1 MSYGDYVIRRQERL
15 VDDEF
20 ERAMLHKSATVAL
33 AYNDWLILLVCA
45 ILVWVLPGY
54 YALAGLLAIIPLLF
68 SRIIGIQWMRRTVP
82 LPRYAVPSKG
92 EFLGMLAAMAIV
104 MVGFFENV
112 GWPKDPFSFL
122 IPFLGGLT
130 GSYYAYRRSGARRE
144 ADRRALDAEQAED

>member
-33 AYNDWLILLVCA
+33 SYNDWLILAACA
-45 ILVWVLPGY
+45 ALVWLLPGN
-54 YALAGLLAIIPLLF
+54 YALAGLIAIVPLSF
-68 SRIIGIQWMRRTVP
+68 SRFLGIQWMRRTVP

-92 EFLGMLAAMAIV
+92 EFLGMVAAMAIIA
-104 MVGFFENV
+104 VGLYHNL

-122 IPFLGGLT
+122 PLLGGLT